1 MFKAATSPTYNK
13 YLPPLPLSDFPTTLL
28 EITVLE
34 IVNLPLLSTT
44 ACIGPLTPVI
54 IELVKVTFA
63 SLLFE

>member
-44 ACIGPLTPVI
+44 ACIGPLTPVRI
-54 IELVKVTFA
+54 
-63 SLLFE
+63 S